1 MVEYSNMIRG
11 ERPPG
16 EAWVSV
22 QASPDPRKLQDLV
35 LVLEARGFA
44 SEARFVDG
52 IWYLFVPSDHAEGAR
67 YELRAYA
74 RENAKPR
81 GGERKIATIAS
92 GWPGVLLF
100 VLVLVATA
108 VLASQQ
114 WFDANWFVAGRAD
127 AEAIRGG
134 EWWRIATALTLH
146 ADREHLAGNI
156 VFGSFFGFF
165 VAQYCGIGLGWAAIL
180 FAGSIGNAA
189 NALVQPAGHLSVG
202 ASTAVFAAL
211 GILVALV
218 WRRGFLRN
226 TPWRVRFAPIF
237 AGVALLAYTG
247 TAGENTDLGAHLF
260 GFAAGACIGVP
271 ISSDSLL
278 QDRRV
283 QWIAAAA
290 AASWLIASWSVALA
304 LATR

>member
-1 MVEYSNMIRG
+1 MSRD

-16 EAWVSV
+16 GDWVAV
-22 QASPDPRKLQDLV
+22 QASRDARELQELV

-44 SEARFVDG
+44 SEARSVDG
-52 IWYLFVPSDHAEGAR
+52 IWYLFVPSERAPHARA
-67 YELRAYA
+67 ELQAYA

-92 GWPGVLLF
+92 GWPGVLLYA
-100 VLVLVATA
+100 LVLLVVAT
-108 VLASQQ
+108 LASQQ
-114 WFDANWFVAGRAD
+114 AFDANWFTAGRAD
-127 AEAIRGG
+127 ANAIRDG
-134 EWWRIATALTLH
+134 EWWRITTALTLH
-146 ADREHLAGNI
+146 ADGEHLAGNI

-180 FAGSIGNAA
+180 LAGSIGNAL

-237 AGVALLAYTG
+237 AGIALLAYTG

-260 GFAAGACIGVP
+260 GFIAGACVGIP
-271 ISSDSLL
+271 ISREAVV

-283 QWIAAAA
+283 QWAAAA
-290 AASWLIASWSVALA
+290 AGAGWLVVAWVSA
-304 LATR
+304 LGFAAP